1 MNSKKIHED
10 QEVLTA
16 GTNFEEA
23 DKAVI
28 LLHGRGATAQSIIQL
43 QTQLEVEKTAFFAP
57 QATNKTWYPQSF
69 LQNRE
74 NNQPHLKSALNTLN
88 QLIQK
93 ITEQL
98 PREKIAIAGFS
109 QGACLATEY
118 TATHTHKYGGIIAF
132 SGGLIGKT
140 LPNYQ
145 GNLKQTPVFIGCSE
159 NDPHIPLKRI
169 NETENIFRE
178 LNGKV
183 EKYIFEGSHHGIVDH
198 EIKKA
203 KQIIKNT

>member
-10 QEVLTA
+10 QEILTA
-16 GTNFEEA
+16 GTNLEEA

-98 PREKIAIAGFS
+98 PRERIAIAGFS

-203 KQIIKNT
+203 EQIIKNT